1 MTAAVRRSGFVA
13 PGMLVA
19 ALAGG
24 CASLPPPGEQLQLG
38 IPDGYRI
45 VHEERQGP
53 IYTTE
58 MAPEGQSADDWQEML
73 TTQLYAGLKSVS
85 PAEFRTESQRKWLAA
100 CREGS
105 YTEVMT
111 GDENGYPVA
120 VWMLSCPYSRA
131 PGRPEYTWFKAI
143 RGSESLYV
151 VQKAFRFEPSPAQSR
166 LWMRTLREATLC
178 DTHRAERPCR

>member
-1 MTAAVRRSGFVA
+1 MTAARRSGLVA
-13 PGMLVA
+13 LGMLA

-24 CASLPPPGEQLQLG
+24 CASLPQQGEQLQLG
-38 IPDGYRI
+38 VPEGYRV
-45 VHEERQGP
+45 VHQDTRGP

-58 MAPEGQSADDWQEML
+58 MVPNGQSSEDWLEML

-85 PAEFRTESQRKWLAA
+85 PAEFRAESQRKWLTN

-131 PGRPEYTWFKAI
+131 PGRPEHTWFKAI
-143 RGSESLYV
+143 RGGESLYV
-151 VQKAFRFEPSPAQSR
+151 VQKAFRFEPSPEQSR
-166 LWMRTLREATLC
+166 LWMRTLRQATMC
-178 DTHRAERPCR
+178 APGKPARPLP